1 MRIRQSKGLI
11 ATAVF
16 NIFEIIKFL
25 NMKHVSVL
33 VPKGDY
39 SLSNLEATHKMFT
52 MANEALQKMGHS
64 PAFKV
69 QLIATENTARESYGI
84 FTVQPDATIDT
95 IKKTDLIMIPA
106 IHGNYGEVVKA
117 NQDFVPWMLDQH
129 KNGAEIASFCIGAF
143 LLASTGLLDGKSCAT
158 HWLAA
163 DEFRAMYPK
172 VNLLDDSILTDE
184 SGVYT
189 SGGAYSSLN
198 LNLYLIEKFAGREMA
213 ILSSKVF
220 QLDINR
226 NSQSPFII
234 FKGQKAHEDTDI
246 LKVQDYIEA
255 NFTEKL
261 TVDELCEHLTVSRR
275 TFERRFKKATTN
287 TPVEYIQRVK
297 IEAAKKELER
307 GRKNINEVMYQV
319 GYNDPKA
326 FRDVFKKITDMTP
339 IEYQGRFSN

>member
-1 MRIRQSKGLI
+1 
-11 ATAVF
+11 
-16 NIFEIIKFL
+16 
-25 NMKHVSVL
+25 MKHVSVL
-33 VPKGDY
+33 VPKGDC

-64 PAFKV
+64 PAFKI
-69 QLIATENTARESYGI
+69 QLVASENSIRESYGI
-84 FTVQPDATIDT
+84 FMVQPDATIDT
-95 IKKTDLIMIPA
+95 IGSTDLIMIPA
-106 IHGNYGEVVKA
+106 IHGNYEEVVRL
-117 NQDFVPWMLDQH
+117 NQDFVPWMLAQRE
-129 KNGAEIASFCIGAF
+129 KGAEIASFCIGAF
-143 LLASTGLLDGKSCAT
+143 LLASTGLLDGKNCAT

-163 DEFRAMYPK
+163 EEFRAMFPK

-184 SGVYT
+184 NGIYT

-213 ILSSKVF
+213 VLSSKVF

-234 FKGQKAHEDTDI
+234 FKGQKAHDDKEI
-246 LKVQDYIEA
+246 LQVQDYIEA
-255 NFTEKL
+255 NFPEKF
-261 TVDELCEHLTVSRR
+261 TVDALCEQIAVNRR

-307 GRKNINEVMYQV
+307 GRKQVSEVMYEV

-326 FRDVFKKITDMTP
+326 FRDIFKKITDMTP
-339 IEYQGRFSN
+339 VEYQGRFRAINN

>member
-1 MRIRQSKGLI
+1 
-11 ATAVF
+11 
-16 NIFEIIKFL
+16 
-25 NMKHVSVL
+25 MKHVSVL
-33 VPKGDY
+33 VPKGDC

-52 MANEALQKMGHS
+52 MANDALQKMGQS
-64 PAFKV
+64 PAFKI
-69 QLIATENTARESYGI
+69 QLVASENSIRESYGI

-95 IKKTDLIMIPA
+95 IGSTDLIMIPA
-106 IHGNYGEVVKA
+106 IHGNYEEVVRS
-117 NQDFVPWMLDQH
+117 NQDFVPWMLAQRE
-129 KNGAEIASFCIGAF
+129 KGAEIASFCIGAF
-143 LLASTGLLDGKSCAT
+143 LLASTGLLDGKNCAT

-163 DEFRAMYPK
+163 EEFRAMFPK

-184 SGVYT
+184 NGIYT

-213 ILSSKVF
+213 VLSSKVF

-234 FKGQKAHEDTDI
+234 FKGQKAHDDMEI
-246 LKVQDYIEA
+246 LQVQDYIEA
-255 NFTEKL
+255 NFSEKF
-261 TVDELCEHLTVSRR
+261 TVDALCEQIAVNRR

-297 IEAAKKELER
+297 IEAAKKELES
-307 GRKNINEVMYQV
+307 GRKQVSEVMYEV

-326 FRDVFKKITDMTP
+326 FRDIFKKITDMTP
-339 IEYQGRFSN
+339 VEYQGRFRAINS